1 MFSPALRWKTQRNLL
16 LGSAKLRHLGG
27 EPVDENL
34 IFSFFC
40 KSAFQIKINKILK
53 NSGVNRLLE
62 SWQKLI
68 VPGISCSLH
77 LCSLSPLLYLIPLNG
92 ATELLPNV
100 PSDGSDDF
108 LKGDQIQGVF

>member
-1 MFSPALRWKTQRNLL
+1 MKTLTL
-16 LGSAKLRHLGG
+16 
-27 EPVDENL
+27 P
-34 IFSFFC
+34 FFC
-40 KSAFQIKINKILK
+40 KSTFQININKNFKKK
-53 NSGVNRLLE
+53 NSGVNPLLE
-62 SWQKLI
+62 SWKKPI
-68 VPGISCSLH
+68 VPRISCSLH